1 MQSEHYIMDLNKGNE
16 QKNKVV
22 KKKRPA
28 NCRTLL
34 LSLLDLNQGPSD

>member
-1 MQSEHYIMDLNKGNE
+1 MQSEHYIMDLS
-16 QKNKVV
+16 

>member
-22 KKKRPA
+22 KKASGKLSDAFALPLGLEP
-28 NCRTLL
+28 RTL
-34 LSLLDLNQGPSD
+34 

>member
-22 KKKRPA
+22 KKSVRQIVGRF
-28 NCRTLL
+28 C
-34 LSLLDLNQGPSD
+34 SPSWT